1 MISDRS
7 TNSSVVWGPFPR
19 RNAKNGLCTSPKADF
34 PIVATQAC
42 PSRIYAEYDALLPCF
57 MTVSTLHM
65 ATYAGWKVIDELK
78 RQNIFAPERLAPILR
93 TPLRFQD
100 PKCHALLA
108 HSLAFCGV
116 LPESCMTEDLL
127 GEWTS
132 DGWSVLGFIAFS
144 KTLPLH
150 RITGE
155 LALTHTRHP
164 ENPERRHDMRSVLDF
179 LYEDLLSGAYIKNR
193 SQLTEEDLIPI
204 PHGTLL
210 MLAENTYETHCRYQR
225 ILISIMKLLDS
236 VIAETG
242 AGHARLPAG
251 RGRSGQRVRRNIVVP
266 GGNYIFEIIWIIS
279 FKLRES
285 FQNRG
290 ISLSLFRG

>member
-1 MISDRS
+1 MNNSPLPEYDFRS
-7 TNSSVVWGPFPR
+7 FDEFLSRLGSIPPQERKKWLMHIPESRFSYRNDSGVSV
-19 RNAKNGLCTSPKADF
+19 AH
-34 PIVATQAC
+34 IM
-42 PSRIYAEYDALLPCF
+42 AEYDALLPCF

-65 ATYAGWKVIDELK
+65 ATYAGWKVVDELK

-116 LPESCMTEDLL
+116 LPESCMTEDIL

-164 ENPERRHDMRSVLDF
+164 ENPESRHDKRTVLDF
-179 LYEDLLSGAYIKNR
+179 LYEDLLSGAYRKNR

-210 MLAENTYETHCRYQR
+210 MLRKIPYENTLSVSKDSH
-225 ILISIMKLLDS
+225 IKLMKLLDS
-236 VIAETG
+236 VIAGNLVRDTQDCLLEGVEADNGGEET
-242 AGHARLPAG
+242 LYCSG
-251 RGRSGQRVRRNIVVP
+251 R
-266 GGNYIFEIIWIIS
+266 E
-279 FKLRES
+279 L
-285 FQNRG
+285 
-290 ISLSLFRG
+290 

>member
-1 MISDRS
+1 MNNSPLPEYDFRS
-7 TNSSVVWGPFPR
+7 FDEFLSRLGSIPLQERKKWLMHIPESRFSYRNDSGVSV
-19 RNAKNGLCTSPKADF
+19 AH
-34 PIVATQAC
+34 IM
-42 PSRIYAEYDALLPCF
+42 AEYDALLPCF

-65 ATYAGWKVIDELK
+65 ATYAGWKVVDELK

-116 LPESCMTEDLL
+116 LPESCMTEDIL

-164 ENPERRHDMRSVLDF
+164 ENPESRHDKRTVLDF
-179 LYEDLLSGAYIKNR
+179 LYEDLLSGAYRKNR
-193 SQLTEEDLIPI
+193 SRLTEEDLIPI

-210 MLAENTYETHCRYQR
+210 MLRKIPYENTLSVSKDSH
-225 ILISIMKLLDS
+225 IKLMKLLDS
-236 VIAETG
+236 VIAGNLVRDTQDCLLEGVEADNGGEET
-242 AGHARLPAG
+242 LYCSG
-251 RGRSGQRVRRNIVVP
+251 R
-266 GGNYIFEIIWIIS
+266 E
-279 FKLRES
+279 L
-285 FQNRG
+285 
-290 ISLSLFRG
+290 

>member
-1 MISDRS
+1 MNNSPLPEYDFRS
-7 TNSSVVWGPFPR
+7 FDEFLSRLGSIPPQERKKWLMHIPESRFSYRNDSGVSV
-19 RNAKNGLCTSPKADF
+19 AH
-34 PIVATQAC
+34 IM
-42 PSRIYAEYDALLPCF
+42 AEYDALLPCF

-65 ATYAGWKVIDELK
+65 ATYAGWKVVDELK

-100 PKCHALLA
+100 PECHALLA

-116 LPESCMTEDLL
+116 LPESCMTEDIL

-164 ENPERRHDMRSVLDF
+164 ENPESRHDKRTVLDF
-179 LYEDLLSGAYIKNR
+179 LYEDLLSGAYRKNR
-193 SQLTEEDLIPI
+193 SRLTEEDLIPI

-210 MLAENTYETHCRYQR
+210 MLRKIPYENTLSVSKDSH
-225 ILISIMKLLDS
+225 IKLMKLLDS
-236 VIAETG
+236 VIAGNLVRDTQDCLLEGVEADNGGEET
-242 AGHARLPAG
+242 LYCSG
-251 RGRSGQRVRRNIVVP
+251 R
-266 GGNYIFEIIWIIS
+266 E
-279 FKLRES
+279 L
-285 FQNRG
+285 
-290 ISLSLFRG
+290 

>member
-1 MISDRS
+1 MNNSPLPEYDFRS
-7 TNSSVVWGPFPR
+7 FDEFLSRLGSIPPQERKKWLMHIPESRFSYRNDSGVSV
-19 RNAKNGLCTSPKADF
+19 AH
-34 PIVATQAC
+34 IM
-42 PSRIYAEYDALLPCF
+42 AEYDALLPCF

-116 LPESCMTEDLL
+116 LPESCMTEDIL

-164 ENPERRHDMRSVLDF
+164 ENPESRHDKRTVLDF
-179 LYEDLLSGAYIKNR
+179 LYEDLLSGAYRKNR

-210 MLAENTYETHCRYQR
+210 MLRKIPYENTLSVSKDSH
-225 ILISIMKLLDS
+225 IKLMKLLDS
-236 VIAETG
+236 VIAGNLVRDTQDCLLEGVEADNGGEET
-242 AGHARLPAG
+242 LYCSG
-251 RGRSGQRVRRNIVVP
+251 R
-266 GGNYIFEIIWIIS
+266 E
-279 FKLRES
+279 L
-285 FQNRG
+285 
-290 ISLSLFRG
+290 